1 MVINTCIILCE
12 VLFVCLRI
20 IYWHFFRCLC
30 DFFRCVTSAKEWRK
44 RTCPCTADVPETL
57 NSRSQPRFLLS
68 HTSFSLVKKATFNI
82 FLTCYFSPLL
92 STELLRA
99 DRGVSE
105 HRVSLQH
112 ELPGG
117 DHRLVGCYEPTHQP
131 ERSLNV
137 TSAPPALPPLH
148 LRRPLLNL
156 RKTLLLFDGVSSGS
170 GWCGLEDLTAV
181 LDCRY
186 ICFDDVIMKLCTCE
200 FQILT
205 VNKKVFHVF

>member
-1 MVINTCIILCE
+1 MPLYCRCAGDFELTFPAKVPTPKYIIQLSE
-12 VLFVCLRI
+12 ESDIQHSSHVL
-20 IYWHFFRCLC
+20 
-30 DFFRCVTSAKEWRK
+30 
-44 RTCPCTADVPETL
+44 
-57 NSRSQPRFLLS
+57 
-68 HTSFSLVKKATFNI
+68 
-82 FLTCYFSPLL
+82 FSPLL

>member
-1 MVINTCIILCE
+1 MPLYCRCAGDFELTFPAKVPTPKYIIQLSE
-12 VLFVCLRI
+12 ESDIQHSSHVL
-20 IYWHFFRCLC
+20 
-30 DFFRCVTSAKEWRK
+30 
-44 RTCPCTADVPETL
+44 
-57 NSRSQPRFLLS
+57 
-68 HTSFSLVKKATFNI
+68 
-82 FLTCYFSPLL
+82 FSPLL

-156 RKTLLLFDGVSSGS
+156 RKTV
-170 GWCGLEDLTAV
+170 
-181 LDCRY
+181 
-186 ICFDDVIMKLCTCE
+186 
-200 FQILT
+200 
-205 VNKKVFHVF
+205 